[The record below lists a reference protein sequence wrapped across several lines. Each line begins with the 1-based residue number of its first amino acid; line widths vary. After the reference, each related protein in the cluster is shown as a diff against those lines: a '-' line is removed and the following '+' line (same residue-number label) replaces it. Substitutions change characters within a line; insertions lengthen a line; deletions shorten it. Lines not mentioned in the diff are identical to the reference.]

1 MADRGEQHVHQRV
14 PHVMRDD
21 TPSSSSAPDS
31 DPSEAS
37 TAASRAPSVVPQAQP
52 ALPHSPLEPR
62 PVTPPPPALPIIPS
76 PPHLPPVDPV
86 ADRMQSISPPRVPVW
101 DGLRR
106 MRGQARKTTG
116 LPPRKQLAFRDEFH
130 AVHEVGE
137 SSQQAEFRAQ
147 LRQVTL
153 DLQGTRLE
161 LQESRAIGEDT
172 RTTVFEILTSHL
184 LLMEQMNALD
194 AGSQAWRA
202 MIEERMRR
210 TVIQGMIAA
219 FWQRVIVMRGVM
231 MGVLEGMSLEARL
244 LCVAIGLVI
253 IAMVLDGLWYFLR

>member
-1 MADRGEQHVHQRV
+1 MN
-14 PHVMRDD
+14 
-21 TPSSSSAPDS
+21 
-31 DPSEAS
+31 
-37 TAASRAPSVVPQAQP
+37 
-52 ALPHSPLEPR
+52 L
-62 PVTPPPPALPIIPS
+62 
-76 PPHLPPVDPV
+76 
-86 ADRMQSISPPRVPVW
+86 
-101 DGLRR
+101 
-106 MRGQARKTTG
+106 K
-116 LPPRKQLAFRDEFH
+116 
-130 AVHEVGE
+130 
-137 SSQQAEFRAQ
+137 QAEFRAQ

-161 LQESRAIGEDT
+161 LQESRTTGEDT

-194 AGSQAWRA
+194 ASSQAWRA

-210 TVIQGMIAA
+210 TMIQGMIAA

>member
-1 MADRGEQHVHQRV
+1 
-14 PHVMRDD
+14 
-21 TPSSSSAPDS
+21 
-31 DPSEAS
+31 
-37 TAASRAPSVVPQAQP
+37 
-52 ALPHSPLEPR
+52 
-62 PVTPPPPALPIIPS
+62 
-76 PPHLPPVDPV
+76 
-86 ADRMQSISPPRVPVW
+86 
-101 DGLRR
+101 

-116 LPPRKQLAFRDEFH
+116 LPPRRQMAPRDEP
-130 AVHEVGE
+130 ATIHEVGE

-161 LQESRAIGEDT
+161 LQESRTTVEDT

-194 AGSQAWRA
+194 AGTQAWRA
-202 MIEERMRR
+202 MIEERVRR
-210 TVIQGMIAA
+210 TTIQGMIAA

-231 MGVLEGMSLEARL
+231 IGVLEGMSLEARL

>member
-1 MADRGEQHVHQRV
+1 MADQGEQHVHQRV

-37 TAASRAPSVVPQAQP
+37 TAASRAPSVVPQAPP

-62 PVTPPPPALPIIPS
+62 PVTPPPPAHVAS
-76 PPHLPPVDPV
+76 PGHSQLRAENVV
-86 ADRMQSISPPRVPVW
+86 AERQHIHSPQRVPAW

-172 RTTVFEILTSHL
+172 RTTVFEILSSHL

-253 IAMVLDGLWYFLR
+253 IAMVLDGLWFFLR